1 VVVVVVGKEEEG
13 VTYSPVESG
22 RNRRRRETVPAPSGI
37 LSIFPLPSLP
47 GSFCVLQQRR
57 YVYSH
62 TPRTRKIC
70 WVKKKKKV
78 FKKEST
84 SERNTNTISE
94 SLLSYLS
101 FLLPLLPSLAVGSSL

>member
-1 VVVVVVGKEEEG
+1 MVCVCCLVVVVVVVGKEEEG

-70 WVKKKKKV
+70 LGKKKKKI
-78 FKKEST
+78 FLKKSRRVRET
-84 SERNTNTISE
+84 QTQ
-94 SLLSYLS
+94 
-101 FLLPLLPSLAVGSSL
+101 